1 MHWKSVL
8 TCILLAYLIMA
19 SAISITVQHLASA
32 QRPSTG
38 HEQSSQMG
46 FFR

>member
-19 SAISITVQHLASA
+19 SAISITVQYLASA
-32 QRPSTG
+32 QRPSVG
-38 HEQSSQMG
+38 HEQSSHVG

>member
-19 SAISITVQHLASA
+19 SAISITVQDLASA
-32 QRPSTG
+32 QRPSVG
-38 HEQSSQMG
+38 HGQSSHVG